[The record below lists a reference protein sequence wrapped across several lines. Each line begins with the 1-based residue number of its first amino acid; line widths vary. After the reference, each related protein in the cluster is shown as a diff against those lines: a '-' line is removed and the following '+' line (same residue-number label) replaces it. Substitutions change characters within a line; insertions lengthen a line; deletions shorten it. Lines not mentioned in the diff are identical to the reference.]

1 MENPATE
8 IPAVIYS
15 LTYGTQQQQLT
26 TLSNFFLE
34 DASFVHPFVRV
45 PSFSRTLPVLGV
57 INSRM
62 VISAIYRWYRMMS
75 PIVHLAIESS
85 AFDRTNNI
93 MYVTISQR
101 FAIWFIPFYV
111 ANVRLV
117 SVLHLH
123 QYQQQSGASVNGNNN
138 GQGDNQDGGAPMVP
152 VTRYRIGRQED
163 QYQINEWLKFILPG
177 LGSPIWAIWQVLCA
191 GLCFFLATLFT
202 LLPALARL
210 PMMAVH
216 LLQRICRTI

>member
-1 MENPATE
+1 
-8 IPAVIYS
+8 
-15 LTYGTQQQQLT
+15 
-26 TLSNFFLE
+26 
-34 DASFVHPFVRV
+34 
-45 PSFSRTLPVLGV
+45 
-57 INSRM
+57 
-62 VISAIYRWYRMMS
+62 MS
-75 PIVHLAIESS
+75 PAVHLAIESS
-85 AFDRTNNI
+85 GIASPQLPLAPIYSHCNSFLGVFHTFPNPQATPEKLTNPLLPLPTAAFDRTNNI

-123 QYQQQSGASVNGNNN
+123 QYQQQSGAGVNGSNN

-163 QYQINEWLKFILPG
+163 HYQVNEWLKFILPG
-177 LGSPIWAIWQVLCA
+177 LGAPIWAIWQVLCA
-191 GLCFFLATLFT
+191 GLCFFLASLFT

-216 LLQRICRTI
+216 LLLRICRAI